1 LGNVWKRKSL
11 TAFNRFRSVSFNF
24 ETVFDYDNKRKQA
37 AEIEARMAAPGF
49 WENQERAQ
57 ATVGQLKSLKSLLTP
72 LDELIREVGDLGAL
86 LEMAEEEPSLELE
99 VVAEIERAEQRLE
112 ELELRAL
119 LNGPHDDRGAILTI
133 NARDGGTDAA
143 DWAEMLL
150 RMYLQ
155 WAQKNE
161 YTVTLLDRNDNEE
174 AGISSAAIA
183 IRGPMAYGFLKG
195 ETGMH
200 RLVRISPFNAEG
212 KRQTSFAAIDV
223 SPEVSDDVEIE
234 IAEKDVREDVFRAS
248 GAGGQHVNKTS
259 SAIRLTHIPSG
270 IVVQCQNERSQHKNR
285 ATAWKMLRSRL
296 ARLEDEKREAEQAAK
311 YQQQA
316 RVGFGSQIR
325 NYFLHPDQ
333 RVKDSRT
340 GYTVGNFHSVL
351 DGNLQGFLDSYLRWR
366 VQQDQTP
373 AKVADRESN

>member
-1 LGNVWKRKSL
+1 LADEDESL
-11 TAFNRFRSVSFNF
+11 AGEVL
-24 ETVFDYDNKRKQA
+24 
-37 AEIEARMAAPGF
+37 AEIDR
-49 WENQERAQ
+49 
-57 ATVGQLKSLKSLLTP
+57 V
-72 LDELIREVGDLGAL
+72 
-86 LEMAEEEPSLELE
+86 
-99 VVAEIERAEQRLE
+99 EQRLD

-119 LNGPHDDRGAILTI
+119 LNGPRDDCGAILTI

-150 RMYLQ
+150 RMYIQ
-155 WAQKNE
+155 WAQKNDYE
-161 YTVTLLDRNDNEE
+161 AALLDRNDNEE

-183 IRGPMAYGFLKG
+183 VRGPMAYGFLKG

-212 KRQTSFAAIDV
+212 KRQTSFAAVDV
-223 SPEVSDDVEIE
+223 SPEVRDDIDIE
-234 IAEKDVREDVFRAS
+234 VAEKDVREDVFRAS

-259 SAIRLTHIPSG
+259 SAIRLTHIPTG

-285 ATAWKMLRSRL
+285 ATAWKMLRARL
-296 ARLEDEKREAEQAAK
+296 ARIEEEKREAEQAAK
-311 YQQQA
+311 YQKQA

-340 GYTVGNFHSVL
+340 GFMVGNFRGVW

-366 VQQDQTP
+366 VRQDQSP
-373 AKVADRESN
+373 AKVADSDDD